1 MSKRRNGRKYR
12 NFARLNTLYVFYLLS
27 LPMDTPGNTQ
37 PESNPE
43 LQNNPPQPPAET
55 PSESVAS
62 VVSEV
67 IAPEAPST
75 DPLAEVAAP
84 VPPVAPTTPVV
95 EEPLPVIAP
104 IPPIEKTIPTFT
116 PHPAHSALRA
126 IIMTCTFLLVVVG
139 GWYAWSHQEKV
150 KTIVGDIIT
159 EYMSPTQPLP
169 EVVVSG
175 EVVASGEVTTSEEKP
190 FDFSTAP
197 KFDTA
202 QLVTTE

>member
-12 NFARLNTLYVFYLLS
+12 NFARLNTLCIFYLLS
-27 LPMDTPGNTQ
+27 HLMDTPGNTQ

-43 LQNNPPQPPAET
+43 LQNNPVQPPAET
-55 PSESVAS
+55 PTESVAS

-67 IAPEAPST
+67 MTPETPSA
-75 DPLAEVAAP
+75 DPLAEVAAE
-84 VPPVAPTTPVV
+84 VPPVVPPTPVV
-95 EEPLPVIAP
+95 EEIVMPIITP

-126 IIMTCTFLLVVVG
+126 VIMTCTFLLVVVG

-150 KTIVGDIIT
+150 KAMINDIVT
-159 EYMSPTQPLP
+159 EYMSPTQPIP
-169 EVVVSG
+169 EVVMSG
-175 EVVASGEVTTSEEKP
+175 EISGEVTVSEEKP

-197 KFDTA
+197 KFDTT

>member
-1 MSKRRNGRKYR
+1 MVGSIAILPDSIHFMYST
-12 NFARLNTLYVFYLLS
+12 FLS
-27 LPMDTPGNTQ
+27 LLMDTPGNIQ

-55 PSESVAS
+55 PTESVAS

-67 IAPEAPST
+67 IAPEAPSA

-84 VPPVAPTTPVV
+84 VPPVVPPAPVV
-95 EEPLPVIAP
+95 EEVVMPTITP

-126 IIMTCTFLLVVVG
+126 VIMTCTFLLVVVG

-150 KTIVGDIIT
+150 KAMIDDIVT
-159 EYMSPTQPLP
+159 EYMSPTQPIP
-169 EVVVSG
+169 EVVMSSEVSG
-175 EVVASGEVTTSEEKP
+175 EVKVSEEKP

-197 KFDTA
+197 KFDTK
-202 QLVTTE
+202 QLVATE